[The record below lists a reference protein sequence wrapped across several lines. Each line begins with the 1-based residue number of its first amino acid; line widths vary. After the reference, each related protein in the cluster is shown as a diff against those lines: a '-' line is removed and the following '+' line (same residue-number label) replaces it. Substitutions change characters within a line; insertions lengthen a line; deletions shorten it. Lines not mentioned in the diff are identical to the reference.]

1 MWWEMAM
8 VVEFDGQGGGA
19 GHRGIKASDRQR
31 EMEKRSRE
39 MKRGEEEGH
48 RIRGRSD

>member
-1 MWWEMAM
+1 M
-8 VVEFDGQGGGA
+8 V
-19 GHRGIKASDRQR
+19 KAEVQVIVAYQPRKDNRKI
-31 EMEKRSRE
+31 EKRSRE